1 MKLSNIW
8 NGNGRRLKLS
18 TGQMSDVKTREN
30 VNDYDMWACLA
41 PSAYKQRY
49 FVILFLC
56 CLCLCKYLHLFI
68 IGTLSSSPPIIL
80 GD

>member
-1 MKLSNIW
+1 MKQSDIW

-41 PSAYKQRY
+41 
-49 FVILFLC
+49 
-56 CLCLCKYLHLFI
+56 
-68 IGTLSSSPPIIL
+68 LSSSEQQKYIIFSSFLTVYKRQTFILSPIIL